1 MRRARRDR
9 KVGKHISISATDAD
23 WEIRRANP
31 ILEDIKTRVAGP
43 RFGLPMVLAGLIVL
57 VFGMLIESRIHILY
71 RWLWTG

>member
-23 WEIRRANP
+23 WETRRANP

-71 RWLWTG
+71 NWL